1 MPGGGETKM
10 RVGVIG
16 SGTVGEVLSE
26 GLLKYGHEVMR
37 GSRTPEK
44 LSAWAARRGERA
56 SVGTLAVTAVYG
68 EVVVLAVKGSA
79 AEAAVDACGEA
90 LAGKVI
96 IDTTNPIA
104 DAPPESGVLRFFT
117 DVNQSLLERL
127 QSRAPAAKFVKAF
140 SCVGS
145 KVMVNPSFVEGR
157 PTMFVCGN
165 DRAAK
170 LIVGDLLD
178 DFGWE
183 MADMGVAAAA
193 RAIEP
198 LCMLWC
204 IPGFVSQEWTHAF
217 KLLHA

>member
-1 MPGGGETKM
+1 M
-10 RVGVIG
+10 RIGVIG
-16 SGTVGEVLSE
+16 SGAVGDVLAE
-26 GLLKYGHEVMR
+26 GFLKYGHEVMR

-44 LSAWAARRGERA
+44 LSAWAARHGERA

-68 EVVVLAVKGSA
+68 DVVVLAVKGSA
-79 AEAAVDACGEA
+79 AEAAVDACGDA
-90 LAGKVI
+90 LAGKVV

-104 DAPPESGVLRFFT
+104 DSPPEQGVVRFFT
-117 DVNQSLLERL
+117 DHSQSLMERV
-127 QSRAPAAKFVKAF
+127 QARVPEAKLVKAF

-145 KVMVNPSFVEGR
+145 RVMVNPTYSAGR
-157 PTMFVCGN
+157 PTMFICGS

-170 LIVGDLLD
+170 RTVGEFLD

-183 MADMGVAAAA
+183 VADLGGVVAA

-204 IPGFVSQEWTHAF
+204 IPGFVSQQWTHAF
-217 KLLHA
+217 KLLRT